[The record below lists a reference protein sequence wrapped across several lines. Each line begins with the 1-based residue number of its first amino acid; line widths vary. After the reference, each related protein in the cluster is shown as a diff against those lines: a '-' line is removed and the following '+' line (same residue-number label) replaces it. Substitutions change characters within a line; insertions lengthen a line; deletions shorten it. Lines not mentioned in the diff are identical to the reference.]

1 MALHLLPL
9 AVSGALMF
17 DGWVV
22 SLLSNEQYLAGA
34 ILIDEKAIAAIA
46 ERVSAEDFE
55 SNTYRAIFEAAEAI
69 HAEGGT
75 IDPITIRDRARNS
88 GADIPDDT
96 IVQLIEITPTAANC
110 EEYADRV
117 ADDSRKRKIRNLA
130 CTIELEHF
138 STSDELL
145 EYLQKGLESIPSGS
159 PGRKKG
165 LSLIS
170 ACDLQ
175 KANIP
180 PVRFLV
186 DELMPEGTNLI
197 VAASKIGK
205 SWMVLDMGLSIAA
218 GTKFLGRNTHRCG
231 VLYLALEDSNGRLQS
246 RMNKVLQGATAPSGF
261 YFLTEA
267 PDLDNGLLEQ
277 LEYTLNSNP
286 EIKLIIIDTL
296 QKIRGKALPRE
307 SSYEMDYRHMGA
319 VKTFAEKHG
328 VSVLFVHH
336 TRKMKDDG
344 DPFNMI
350 SGTNGIMGAADTA
363 WVIVKER
370 SAQNATLHITG
381 RDVAQEELVIRF
393 DKENSWKWQT
403 VGAAS
408 QIHEQQQRTEYEQ
421 NPIVLTVRQLLKESK
436 DGQWSGYS
444 TNLMN
449 EGQRIC
455 KYPIAITPQ
464 KLGLAIKALSPLLKQ
479 YDNIVHETPSN
490 GSAAKKHRFYMLP
503 QWVSEVEALEDE
515 DMLPL

>member
-1 MALHLLPL
+1 
-9 AVSGALMF
+9 
-17 DGWVV
+17 
-22 SLLSNEQYLAGA
+22 
-34 ILIDEKAIAAIA
+34 
-46 ERVSAEDFE
+46 
-55 SNTYRAIFEAAEAI
+55 
-69 HAEGGT
+69 
-75 IDPITIRDRARNS
+75 
-88 GADIPDDT
+88 
-96 IVQLIEITPTAANC
+96 
-110 EEYADRV
+110 
-117 ADDSRKRKIRNLA
+117 
-130 CTIELEHF
+130 
-138 STSDELL
+138 
-145 EYLQKGLESIPSGS
+145 
-159 PGRKKG
+159 
-165 LSLIS
+165 
-170 ACDLQ
+170 
-175 KANIP
+175 
-180 PVRFLV
+180 
-186 DELMPEGTNLI
+186 
-197 VAASKIGK
+197 
-205 SWMVLDMGLSIAA
+205 
-218 GTKFLGRNTHRCG
+218 
-231 VLYLALEDSNGRLQS
+231 
-246 RMNKVLQGATAPSGF
+246 
-261 YFLTEA
+261 
-267 PDLDNGLLEQ
+267 
-277 LEYTLNSNP
+277 
-286 EIKLIIIDTL
+286 
-296 QKIRGKALPRE
+296 
-307 SSYEMDYRHMGA
+307 
-319 VKTFAEKHG
+319 
-328 VSVLFVHH
+328 
-336 TRKMKDDG
+336 MKDDG